1 MRNLLEK
8 QIPRLEIDLTKK
20 VVRTLYSVRVLSF
33 ARKKPNP
40 LQELPW
46 DTQCGEII
54 FKELFLLR
62 EGLQIWKKF

>member
-1 MRNLLEK
+1 M
-8 QIPRLEIDLTKK
+8 PRLEIDLTKK

-46 DTQCGEII
+46 DTQRGEII
-54 FKELFLLR
+54 FEEF
-62 EGLQIWKKF
+62 FS